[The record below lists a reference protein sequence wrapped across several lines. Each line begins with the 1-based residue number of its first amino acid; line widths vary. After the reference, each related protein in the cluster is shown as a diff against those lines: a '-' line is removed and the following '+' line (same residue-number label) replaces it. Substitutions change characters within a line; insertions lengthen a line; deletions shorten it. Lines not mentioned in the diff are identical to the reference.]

1 MDSIEQI
8 EALARRLFDAIER
21 GSIDDVRDIYAPDA
35 VIWHNTDGLETSP
48 AENLAVLGAFVGRI
62 SERRYQERQLKVF
75 PGGFVQQHVLTGL
88 RRDGRRLRLPAC
100 LVCSVENGK
109 ITRLDEY
116 FDSVAVAPWRELA

>member
-116 FDSVAVAPWRELA
+116 FDSVAVAPWRVAC